1 MAVPSQHTQPC
12 RPDESLADNAR
23 CLLYGLIPMP
33 EDEPRRIVEKVIA
46 LLLVGV
52 WSAVFLGLS
61 FDAVS
66 VSTPQ
71 YWAIFTAIVFTLVG
85 KLWDL
90 EVDKYL
96 PGGSKRSN
104 DSRGED

>member
-1 MAVPSQHTQPC
+1 MAVPNQHTHTC

-33 EDEPRRIVEKVIA
+33 EDKPRRIVEKVIA

-52 WSAVFLGLS
+52 WSTVFLGLS

-90 EVDKYL
+90 EVEKYL
-96 PGGSKRSN
+96 PGGSKRSEQSN
-104 DSRGED
+104 GED

>member
-1 MAVPSQHTQPC
+1 MAVPIQHTQPC

-33 EDEPRRIVEKVIA
+33 EDKPRRIVEKVIA
-46 LLLVGV
+46 LLLVAV

-61 FDAVS
+61 FDAVN
-66 VSTPQ
+66 VTTPRD
-71 YWAIFTAIVFTLVG
+71 WAIFTAIVFTLVG

-90 EVDKYL
+90 EVEKYL
-96 PGGSKRSN
+96 PAGSKRSEQSN
-104 DSRGED
+104 GED

>member
-1 MAVPSQHTQPC
+1 
-12 RPDESLADNAR
+12 
-23 CLLYGLIPMP
+23 MP

-46 LLLVGV
+46 LLLVAV

-66 VSTPQ
+66 VTMPQ

-90 EVDKYL
+90 EVEKYL
-96 PGGSKRSN
+96 PGGSKRSEQSN
-104 DSRGED
+104 GED